1 MKMPRFALLRSI
13 TLVLMVMIISGCTA
27 DKKARF
33 AERAERFFKAGDYDK
48 AKIEYLNLLRVD
60 PQNATAYARLGLMW
74 VEEAAPF
81 RAGSFLVKAKELAP
95 GDLQNRTRLARV
107 LAAVGQRAQGRKE
120 AIAVLEQSPANSDAM
135 MILVETSL
143 GPEEIAFA
151 EGELQKFPDRESVSF
166 LLASANLA
174 LRKMDPASAERDLQR
189 AMSLDPKSAAVHLGM
204 AVFQLFKQN
213 VSQAG
218 QEFKTAAELS
228 PARSNETLKYAEFNV
243 QVGKADEA
251 KESLSRIVAKAPDFL
266 GAWSLLA
273 RVALREKKPDEA
285 LKLLENVFTRDAD
298 NLDARMVQAGAW
310 LAKGENKRA
319 AESLARLDRVYPN
332 SPLIK
337 FRLAQAHLQ
346 NGNSVQAVAALD
358 QALSANPNYGD
369 AALLRA
375 EIRLKAREPQP
386 VIFDMIQLLKQQPD
400 MIQARALLADAYR
413 QLGRLDD
420 AAAVLQEQIKLVP
433 QSWQAYDMLGVIL
446 RQQNKLDDAR
456 KVFEKSAEL
465 NPDNQGSLN
474 QLIELDIASANFQS
488 AMKRVQQELELKP
501 ESAGA
506 HLLEG
511 KVHAAQ
517 GQINQAE
524 AAILKALELDPNSPV
539 ASEFLVSLYVSANR
553 LPDALR
559 QLEALLARKP
569 DDTRALTVAALIY
582 QKTSDWTKARDAYE
596 KLISV
601 NPNSVPALN
610 NLAYLHSERFNDLE
624 KANELAQKAH
634 AIEPAN
640 PSPTDT
646 LGWIL
651 YKRGDYQQ
659 AVTLLQQS
667 SEKLPDNPE
676 IQFHFGMANYM
687 MGQTAAARSALQK
700 ASSAAGDFPGKEEVT
715 RRLALLGDAEG
726 NPKQLSTADMEA
738 LVREQPNDPVALMR
752 LGDSYETQGEFPK
765 AAGAYERA
773 YKVNPKLVSAAVK
786 LAQLNGGPLKNKE
799 KAFDY
804 AKKARE
810 LAPTDPKAAARLG
823 SIAYQTGNFPW
834 AYSLLQESARQ
845 IGDDPVI
852 LHDLAWAAYSQ
863 GNVLEARTT
872 MERILKV
879 SSTPREIEDAKTFL
893 TLTALEG
900 AGKDLISAEGEINK
914 TLSVSAGYVPA
925 LMAKAAIQM
934 RRGDT
939 NAAEAIYSDVL
950 KQFPDF
956 APAQKYLAAIYSE
969 DLDTVGKAS
978 ELATK
983 ARKTLAADPELT
995 GVLGVIAYQRKEF
1008 SRAIQLLQES
1018 ERTAPLEAKSLYFL
1032 GMSHLAAAHEPE
1044 GLDLLSR
1051 AVAEGLPPQ
1060 LEQKAKQALKDFK
1073 AE

>member
-189 AMSLDPKSAAVHLGM
+189 AMSLDPKSAAVHIAM

-213 VSQAG
+213 IPQAG
-218 QEFKTAAELS
+218 EEFKTAAELS

-517 GQINQAE
+517 GQIDQAE